1 MGWNKGT
8 DQKVE
13 NYSCQLSAGVGVHSF
28 KLLPC
33 DPGVIEVGG
42 GKTCWQEAFTV
53 FSLHE
58 QVCHNFHMLLIKRF
72 SIEILIMLLYVL
84 NDTFGNGPNDMC
96 E

>member
-1 MGWNKGT
+1 M
-8 DQKVE
+8 
-13 NYSCQLSAGVGVHSF
+13 
-28 KLLPC
+28 
-33 DPGVIEVGG
+33 
-42 GKTCWQEAFTV
+42 

-72 SIEILIMLLYVL
+72 SIEILIMLLYML